1 MKRIGLI
8 CLALVLALGT
18 LGAAYAAWI
27 DTVTISGTV
36 QTGSL
41 DLVVTRTNGD
51 DVYKR
56 ISTGELVYDHWIYDY
71 ESGTYLDPRLAPDP
85 DLLLV
90 AWTTSAVTGD
100 DQVTISYNNLF
111 PFTGGWG
118 GFITSALIHAE
129 GSVPMHFKVTPSIA
143 GIPESWV
150 SYIWFVYNSDGT
162 LHSTGSL
169 LSDLDGVQL
178 HYCMEV
184 SIGIIVTVPQ
194 EDEAMN
200 QSGTITLTLE
210 GIQWNKYP

>member
-1 MKRIGLI
+1 MKKIGLI
-8 CLALVLALGT
+8 CLALVLTLGT

-27 DTVTISGTV
+27 DTVVISGTV

-41 DLVVTRTNGD
+41 DLVVIRTNGD
-51 DVYKR
+51 DVFKDLD
-56 ISTGELVYDHWIYDY
+56 TGALVYCHWMQDVGGGKQY
-71 ESGTYLDPRLAPDP
+71 STPPPANG
-85 DLLLV
+85 LLV
-90 AWTTSAVTGD
+90 AHTTSELTAD

-111 PFTGGWG
+111 PFTGGPWG
-118 GFITSALIHAE
+118 GFVTSALIHAQ
-129 GSVPMHFKVTPSIA
+129 GSVPMHFKVTPSIT
-143 GIPESWV
+143 GIPASWV
-150 SYIWFVYNSDGT
+150 SYIWFVYNSDES

-178 HYCMEV
+178 HHCMKV

-210 GIQWNKYP
+210 GIQWNEYP

>member
-1 MKRIGLI
+1 MKKIGLI
-8 CLALVLALGT
+8 CIALVLALGT

-41 DLVVTRTNGD
+41 DLVVIRTNGD
-51 DVYKR
+51 DVFKDLD
-56 ISTGELVYDHWIYDY
+56 TGELVYCHWTKDVGGAK
-71 ESGTYLDPRLAPDP
+71 EHWTAPP
-85 DLLLV
+85 ANGLLI
-90 AWTTSAVTGD
+90 AYTTSELTAD

-111 PFTGGWG
+111 PFTGGDWG
-118 GFITSALIHAE
+118 GCITSALIHAE
-129 GSVPMHFKVTPSIA
+129 GSVPMHLKVTPSIA

-178 HYCMEV
+178 HFCMEV

-200 QSGTITLTLE
+200 QKGTITLTLE
-210 GIQWNKYP
+210 GIQWNEYP